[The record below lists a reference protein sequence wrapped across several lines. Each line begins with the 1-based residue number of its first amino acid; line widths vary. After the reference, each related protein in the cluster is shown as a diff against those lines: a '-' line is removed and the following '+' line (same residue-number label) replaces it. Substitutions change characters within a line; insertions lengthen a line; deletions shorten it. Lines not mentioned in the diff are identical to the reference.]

1 MTVEINNNLHYWLGS
16 LCKINDTYNNRKL
29 YFPNNSVAISDNIK
43 IIDDQG
49 NNIPDKSWMLYLLE
63 LFNIQ
68 NHSIE
73 LNLICQFDNKNY
85 FEAIFL
91 GKNRYRFREI
101 FPVIG
106 HSYQRVILINKN
118 NHRIEYILKDKTT
131 DKIEIFYYHL
141 DGIDFNYK
149 MLNQFTGI
157 EWWNKTGNFPYSI
170 RYNVEV
176 SQLMFGFLDKADSD
190 SITFVPHN
198 SLIPNNDNSGTDYP
212 ISFRNIM
219 LKDGCVCYS
228 VEPGNCSNGIHY
240 SI

>member
-16 LCKINDTYNNRKL
+16 LCKINDIENNRKL
-29 YFPNNSVAISDNIK
+29 YFPYNSVAISDNIK

-49 NNIPDKSWMLYLLE
+49 NSIPDKSWMLYLLE

-68 NHSIE
+68 NHAIE
-73 LNLICQFDNKNY
+73 LNLICQFDNQSY

-118 NHRIEYILKDKTT
+118 NHRIDYILKDKTT
-131 DKIEIFYYHL
+131 DKIEIFYYDL
-141 DGIDFNYK
+141 KGIDFNYK

-157 EWWNKTGNFPYSI
+157 EWWNKTGSFPYPI
-170 RYNVEV
+170 RYGVEI
-176 SQLMFGFLDKADSD
+176 SQIMFGYEDKQDNE

-198 SLIPNNDNSGTDYP
+198 SLIPNKDGFGREYP
-212 ISFRNIM
+212 ISFEEVKIR
-219 LKDGCVCYS
+219 DGCISYTVKNGYCKKGIRY
-228 VEPGNCSNGIHY
+228 NC
-240 SI
+240 